1 MAAFFNSKTTK
12 QSRRASKKNRKKRPE
27 EGSDWFVNLL
37 TLGLSALVL
46 SFIWSF
52 WTRHTTNTLVSQEL
66 ALVAE
71 QPDFSLPETLSAF
84 KKYPHIKIEILNGC
98 GISGIAAEYK
108 NIIREKTFDVQ
119 LTGNAPNFNFET
131 TQIIAR
137 SDNTPAAYLL
147 AKELGMSESIVLI
160 QKDETRRVDITLIL
174 GKDYQNIPAF
184 KTFF

>member
-1 MAAFFNSKTTK
+1 M
-12 QSRRASKKNRKKRPE
+12 
-27 EGSDWFVNLL
+27 
-37 TLGLSALVL
+37 SAV
-46 SFIWSF
+46 
-52 WTRHTTNTLVSQEL
+52 
-66 ALVAE
+66 
-71 QPDFSLPETLSAF
+71 

-147 AKELGMSESIVLI
+147 AKELGMSESTVLI